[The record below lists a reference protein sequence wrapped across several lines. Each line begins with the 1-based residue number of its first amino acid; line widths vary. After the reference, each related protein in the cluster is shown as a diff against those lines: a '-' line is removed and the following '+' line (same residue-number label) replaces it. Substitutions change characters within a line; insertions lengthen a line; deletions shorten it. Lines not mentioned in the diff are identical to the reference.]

1 MVELESLRMQS
12 TLMIIVIIWLVVV
25 SAILVRLVMHYKR
38 LGKGVHQGNLLTHLE
53 SISTQ
58 ETALT
63 KEIAVLTRRVLALE
77 KEKSSYLQK
86 VGFHRFNPFNEIG
99 GDQSFSLGIL
109 DGENDGIIIT
119 GLHTREKTR
128 VYAKP
133 VKAGKST
140 YELSA
145 EEEKAV
151 KVAQKK

>member
-1 MVELESLRMQS
+1 
-12 TLMIIVIIWLVVV
+12 MIGISIWLLAL
-25 SAILVRLVMHYKR
+25 SAIVVRLILHYKR
-38 LGKGVHQGNLLTHLE
+38 LGKGVNQGNLLTHLE
-53 SISTQ
+53 SVSTH
-58 ETALT
+58 ESTLT
-63 KEIAVLTRRVLALE
+63 KEIAVLTRRVEALE

-151 KVAQKK
+151 KVAVKK